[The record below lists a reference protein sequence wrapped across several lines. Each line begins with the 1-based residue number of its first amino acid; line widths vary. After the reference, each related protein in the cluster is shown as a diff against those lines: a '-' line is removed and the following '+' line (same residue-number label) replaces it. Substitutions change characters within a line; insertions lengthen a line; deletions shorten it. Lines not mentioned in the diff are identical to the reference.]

1 MTHTPFLGWDHYANA
16 RAARVN
22 AATEARHP
30 EWLELPA
37 SRPQAVAQGSRV
49 YFTGQP
55 CKHGHVTPRGM
66 RKGCLG
72 CYIQR
77 HGLSDAS

>member
-1 MTHTPFLGWDHYANA
+1 MNHTPFLGWDHYANA
-16 RAARVN
+16 RAAREN
-22 AATEARHP
+22 AATEAGHP
-30 EWLELPA
+30 EWLDMPA
-37 SRPQAVAQGSRV
+37 SRPQAFAIGNKV

-55 CKHGHVTPRGM
+55 CKFGHVTPRGT

-77 HGLSDAS
+77 HGLSDAL